1 MVEAGTHPDLVGI
14 GRELRRQLD
23 ATLLAE
29 QHAARAAAV
38 RRTTLRD
45 RMLNLADASATALVA
60 TADGHMHRGIIE
72 SVGADHIT
80 VRDDA
85 TSRLIMLRSIVS
97 VEVCQ

>member
-1 MVEAGTHPDLVGI
+1 MVEAGTHPDLIGI

-45 RMLNLADASATALVA
+45 RMLNLADAIRIRNTVPGELVA
-60 TADGHMHRGIIE
+60 R
-72 SVGADHIT
+72 VK
-80 VRDDA
+80 VYY
-85 TSRLIMLRSIVS
+85 IVA
-97 VEVCQ
+97 